1 MARLKHFKWRH
12 LAPKKFK
19 FHAGVKKCHFGNFCF
34 EFLWI
39 PRKIERQNWRGPIF
53 LKFNLVKYQCDY
65 IIGVLKILQPKSF
78 ISLDDL
84 GFGVWLLK
92 SNLLLT
98 PSIFFL
104 TTIFI
109 PFVGKNVP
117 IVEPNYTD
125 FYLKSTAHVVPTD
138 IWTW

>member
-1 MARLKHFKWRH
+1 MHGHPIIYFVSL
-12 LAPKKFK
+12 
-19 FHAGVKKCHFGNFCF
+19 
-34 EFLWI
+34 
-39 PRKIERQNWRGPIF
+39 IE
-53 LKFNLVKYQCDY
+53 
-65 IIGVLKILQPKSF
+65 VLKILQPTS
-78 ISLDDL
+78 IASLDDL

-98 PSIFFL
+98 SSIFFL

-138 IWTW
+138 I

>member
-1 MARLKHFKWRH
+1 MPNDSFYC
-12 LAPKKFK
+12 
-19 FHAGVKKCHFGNFCF
+19 VIFC
-34 EFLWI
+34 
-39 PRKIERQNWRGPIF
+39 QNP
-53 LKFNLVKYQCDY
+53 L
-65 IIGVLKILQPKSF
+65 IGVLKILQPKPF

-98 PSIFFL
+98 SSIFFL

-109 PFVGKNVP
+109 PNAGENVP

-138 IWTW
+138 I